1 MGLFKINRQPLV
13 LNGITFNYVNEE
25 DELMI
30 KCAIAD
36 NEINSWNLNYENIIA
51 YNTEKFQHI
60 VYKIIDG
67 FLCFFCFY
75 PGVDR
80 NKNNRIIDF
89 AFRPLIL
96 DNSCEYVV
104 VDVMEKIKEILK
116 IANNSEKVYMVYM
129 SESDKILF
137 KDIVTP
143 HKVKSFNEF
152 VYDLEYLVK
161 LDGSKF
167 KNVRRDYN
175 RFERDYPDVK
185 LEKYDKEKHKSSCL
199 SLVKIWETE
208 YTKRYNTEPIWHN
221 SMLYYLDNL
230 SNTETS
236 HAFVLLDKFD
246 NVIGYMNSVFMYGDM
261 CCCIKRITDTKY
273 TNSSN
278 YLLIRVVKEL
288 YTLGYMYMND
298 GNAGGD
304 TDTKL
309 GLFKM
314 RYVNENEQYQYYL
327 YNGTF
332 K

>member
-36 NEINSWNLNYENIIA
+36 NEINSWNLNYENIVA
-51 YNTEKFQHI
+51 YNTERFQHI

-96 DNSCEYVV
+96 DNSCEYVFV
-104 VDVMEKIKEILK
+104 NVMKKIKEILK

-152 VYDLEYLVK
+152 VYDL
-161 LDGSKF
+161 
-167 KNVRRDYN
+167 
-175 RFERDYPDVK
+175 
-185 LEKYDKEKHKSSCL
+185 EKHKSSCL